1 MTVLLITM
9 GVIFGLAVCFLVVYK
24 LIKGV
29 SWKEAFI
36 ETIGYFLP

>member
-1 MTVLLITM
+1 MTVFLITI
-9 GVIFGLAVCFLVVYK
+9 GVLFGLAVCFLVGYK

-29 SWKEAFI
+29 SWKEALF